1 MRKAE
6 PPGDL
11 VTVDFAADVL
21 QLHPKTVLR
30 FIREGRLAANRIGK
44 AYRIRRADLEALT
57 GVALKAEPPH
67 PAVWVTSIV
76 DVPNVE
82 PELAKRWSRNVMSA
96 LQARHPAATPIRA
109 EVIHEPDRAHL
120 KIIITGSPGDTSA
133 LLSMIR
139 LWSEQLTA

>member
-44 AYRIRRADLEALT
+44 AYRIRRADLEALA
-57 GVALKAEPPH
+57 GVALKPEPPQ

-82 PELAKRWSRNVMSA
+82 PELAKRWGRNVMSA

-120 KIIITGSPGDTSA
+120 KILITGSPGDTAA
-133 LLSMIR
+133 LLSLIR